1 MSEKQFEKLYE
12 DYCEN
17 RSTSSGDV
25 RRTYDEINDAFENYI
40 NAICED
46 EFRNAFM
53 FGYAYGMKAAK
64 AEMEKG
70 GACHA

>member
-1 MSEKQFEKLYE
+1 MQNETSFKNQFLKGDFYFMSEKQFEKLYE

-53 FGYAYGMKAAK
+53 FG
-64 AEMEKG
+64 
-70 GACHA
+70 